1 LSAGFANEVVSARQP
16 ASYALTAQRNLSLD
30 GVRGI
35 AVLLVLLYHHHY
47 LNSGWIGVDLF
58 FVLSGYLITSIL
70 RRTRA
75 DKVFWRG
82 FWVKRFTRI
91 LPPLLLLL
99 IATALLRFSLSWR
112 QALAYL
118 LSFGDVLAYTRPDFE
133 PLRPLWSLA
142 IEEHFYMLWP
152 LAVRFLPRKPL
163 LFILISLVALE
174 PLVRGIA
181 SVFTLDWQF
190 VYFLTPFRLDGLA
203 LGSLLALLLESSSD
217 EDALRKWSSWATL
230 LFVVLWFCFRIALG
244 HGFTRDT
251 PTIAYNT
258 ACYSL
263 VSLIAF
269 SVVAYLLSHPR
280 SIAARVLSWKPLVF
294 TGVISYGLYLYQ
306 VLLLKTLTRTW
317 HISVQR
323 AFWIDTPILFVLA
336 WLSFEFYEKPLIRWG
351 KDKAASGAVV

>member
-1 LSAGFANEVVSARQP
+1 MSTGFANQVVSP
-16 ASYALTAQRNLSLD
+16 HPSALTAQRNLSLD
-30 GVRGI
+30 GLRGI

-47 LNSGWIGVDLF
+47 LNSGWMGVDLF

-75 DKVFWRG
+75 EKFFWRG

-91 LPPLLLLL
+91 LPPFLLLLV
-99 IATALLRFSLSWR
+99 ATALLRFSLSWR
-112 QALAYL
+112 QALVYF
-118 LSFGDVLAYTRPDFE
+118 LSFGDVLGYTRPNFE

-152 LAVRFLPRKPL
+152 FAVRLLPRRSL
-163 LFILISLVALE
+163 LLILISLVALE
-174 PLVRGIA
+174 PLVRAIA

-217 EDALRKWSSWATL
+217 EDALRKWSGWATL
-230 LFVVLWFCFRIALG
+230 LFATLWFCFRIGFGL
-244 HGFTRDT
+244 GFTRDS
-251 PTIAYNT
+251 PTIIYNG

-263 VSLIAF
+263 VSLVAF
-269 SVVAYLLSHPR
+269 SFIAYLLTHPL
-280 SIAARVLSWKPLVF
+280 SMAARVLTWKPLVF

-306 VLLLKTLTRTW
+306 VLLRETLTRTW
-317 HISVQR
+317 RVSDQKAI
-323 AFWIDTPILFVLA
+323 WIDTPILFLLA
-336 WLSFEFYEKPLIRWG
+336 WVSFTFYEKPIIRWG
-351 KDKAASGAVV
+351 KKKSAHRAV